1 MTSRISQTLT
11 NLFWLGTVLDM
22 RPLSMTTCSWHSRSY
37 SPTRV
42 KTSVTDWC
50 FLYTPRKSSYSPSVA
65 AQHQATR
72 KQKMVNSSVTD
83 MTFRQ
88 FFVLPGILQKKWL
101 ASNTFHWVYQAH
113 LSIRNIHMKFHQILL
128 NGSREN
134 ELTVSVTDMT
144 WNGRSFFTYI

>member
-1 MTSRISQTLT
+1 MKYFCSIASLIQSSYLPILIMNTLGA
-11 NLFWLGTVLDM
+11 FFV
-22 RPLSMTTCSWHSRSY
+22 
-37 SPTRV
+37 
-42 KTSVTDWC
+42 C
-50 FLYTPRKSSYSPSVA
+50 FLLETGFWYAYPNADTNVYR
-65 AQHQATR
+65 HTH
-72 KQKMVNSSVTD
+72 MVNSSVTD

-113 LSIRNIHMKFHQILL
+113 LSISDIHMKFHQILL

-144 WNGRSFFTYI
+144 RNGRSFFTYL